1 MVFQLSAGD
10 QLLGSDVASPCN
22 GEHCGGIYE
31 LSGIGTPFPQ
41 LRLVDLSN
49 EGNKIGPEN
58 TTSLGYGGA
67 FGTSAPYDYQAI
79 SADGSAIYFTATP
92 AGGVPT
98 LFARLNGTETIAIS
112 EPSSSECTAECAE
125 AAPREAI
132 YQGASAD
139 GTKVFF
145 TTARPMLNSDTDSTA
160 DLYEYNFDSLSG
172 HRVSQISY
180 GGGGD
185 ATPGSGAHVGGV
197 LAVSEDGSHIYFVA
211 TGVLTTL
218 PNGRGQTASQ
228 GGDNVYAYDTNTAE
242 TRFVATLTNKDA
254 VLWGADETTSLFH
267 AGNRLAQTTPD
278 GEFLVFDTF
287 SPLIARAPKPR
298 RTRRVTSIGMTMKR
312 ANSHVSRLVT
322 VVSATTTTRKA
333 TTQTSCLAPP
343 VKEAQP
349 PT

>member
-1 MVFQLSAGD
+1 M
-10 QLLGSDVASPCN
+10 
-22 GEHCGGIYE
+22 
-31 LSGIGTPFPQ
+31 
-41 LRLVDLSN
+41 
-49 EGNKIGPEN
+49 
-58 TTSLGYGGA
+58 
-67 FGTSAPYDYQAI
+67 
-79 SADGSAIYFTATP
+79 
-92 AGGVPT
+92 
-98 LFARLNGTETIAIS
+98 FARLNGTETIAIS

-254 VLWGADETTSLFH
+254 VLWAADETTSLFH

-287 SPLIARAPKPR
+287 SPLIAEGPEAQTDQARNVYRYDYETGQLTRISISHSGFGNDNNTEGYDADIMPSAASEGGAAPDINDINRVISADGRNVVFTTAAQLQSDDVNGAANDSCEVGSGSDIGCDVYLWHECVSTCADGQRRGSQPHFL
-298 RTRRVTSIGMTMKR
+298 RTR
-312 ANSHVSRLVT
+312 
-322 VVSATTTTRKA
+322 
-333 TTQTSCLAPP
+333 Q
-343 VKEAQP
+343 
-349 PT
+349 